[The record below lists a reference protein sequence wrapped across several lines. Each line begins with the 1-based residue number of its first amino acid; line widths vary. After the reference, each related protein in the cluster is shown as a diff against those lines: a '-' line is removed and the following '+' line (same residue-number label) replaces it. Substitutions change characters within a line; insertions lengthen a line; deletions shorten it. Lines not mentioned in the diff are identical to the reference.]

1 MRIPKCYDAKLLPN
15 DEHPIESKFSLLLE
29 DFAPSDGWSQRWL
42 LQSEDEVKATLTTFA
57 KLHAYFWKGSNFYKD
72 TEAATELED
81 GVWESASY
89 VQPKLQTL
97 NQCKDVA
104 KGWASSKL
112 KCQEE
117 LESFDYW
124 DNLGE
129 RLESVA
135 EENGRLAHPFA
146 IDELKDEYKR
156 YRTFTH
162 GKSCLLFGIWIG
174 SSSRFCA
181 YDVSVLLQ

>member
-1 MRIPKCYDAKLLPN
+1 VIDKAGLRIPKCYDAKLLPN
-15 DEHPIESKFSLLLE
+15 DANPIESKFSLLLE

-57 KLHAYFWKGSNFYKD
+57 KLHAFFWEGSTFYNDK
-72 TEAATELED
+72 EATTELES

-97 NQCKDVA
+97 NQCQDVA

-112 KCQEE
+112 KCQKE

-146 IDELKDEYKR
+146 VDELKDEYKK
-156 YRTFTH
+156 YRTYTH
-162 GKSCLLFGIWIG
+162 GKL
-174 SSSRFCA
+174 A
-181 YDVSVLLQ
+181 YTYHGYGGY